1 MGDYFDL
8 FLLLV
13 LAAAIGLWLKLSLAR
28 ETAITEVRRQCD
40 QHGLQLLDETVGLRG
55 IRLRR
60 HHGARV
66 LERCYGFEVSV
77 DGEDRQPA
85 RIWMNAEG
93 PSGVSLPP
101 GTITNAESAGE
112 PATSNVVPLHRRNH
126 STLH

>member
-8 FLLLV
+8 FLLLA

-28 ETAITEVRRQCD
+28 ETAIAEVRRQCD

-55 IRLRR
+55 IRLRQ

-85 RIWMNAEG
+85 RIWMNADG

-101 GTITNAESAGE
+101 GAITTAGSSVE
-112 PATSNVVPLHRRNH
+112 ATTSNVIPLHRRNH

>member
-8 FLLLV
+8 FLLLA
-13 LAAAIGLWLKLSLAR
+13 LAGAIGLWLKLSLAR
-28 ETAITEVRRQCD
+28 ETAIAEVRRQCD

-60 HHGARV
+60 QHGARV

-85 RIWMNAEG
+85 RIWMNADG
-93 PSGVSLPP
+93 PSGLSLPP
-101 GTITNAESAGE
+101 GMTTPAGSSLG
-112 PATSNVVPLHRRNH
+112 AAASNVIPLHQRNH
-126 STLH
+126 SRLH